1 MISAWLSAVTLSIIR
16 NALAAF
22 AFAVLLNPYTA
33 SAQEPTSALPKNYWE
48 VFDNS
53 ALAVIHVHY
62 DPHEKIPVH
71 DHSKFPTVYVYLS
84 DSGPVLFSHI
94 EAHPFS
100 YTRRPVKLGA
110 YRVSP
115 GRIEKHYVENK
126 GDIPTDFLRVELKQL
141 PIKHFTDEFRGQ
153 PPSSLANNLDITEF
167 SNSDIAVERIVCVA
181 GSSCAIKAA
190 SSPSLVI
197 AFTTVQIMDS
207 RNVPHAT
214 RLEAGAVKWVEAGN
228 SLSLRADSSQAAHV
242 LRILL
247 PSSIDPKKAVNL
259 AP

>member
-1 MISAWLSAVTLSIIR
+1 MNSVRPSPFTLSIIW
-16 NALAAF
+16 NMLAAV
-22 AFAVLLNPYTA
+22 AFAVLLNPGTA
-33 SAQEPTSALPKNYWE
+33 SAQDPTVTLPKNYWQ

-53 ALAVIHVHY
+53 ALAAIHVHY
-62 DPHEKIPVH
+62 DPHEKIPLH

-84 DSGPVLFSHI
+84 DSGPVLFSHV

-153 PPSSLANNLDITEF
+153 PPSSLANNLDVTEF
-167 SNSDIAVERIVCVA
+167 SNSDVAVERIVCVA

-197 AFTTVQIMDS
+197 AFTMVQITDN
-207 RNVPHAT
+207 RNVPHVT
-214 RLEAGAVKWVEAGN
+214 RLKAGVVKWVEAGT

-247 PSSIDPKKAVNL
+247 PSSIVPKK
-259 AP
+259 P

>member
-1 MISAWLSAVTLSIIR
+1 MKSVRPSPFTLSIIR
-16 NALAAF
+16 NTLAAF
-22 AFAVLLNPYTA
+22 AFSVLLTPGSA
-33 SAQEPTSALPKNYWE
+33 SAQDPTVTLPNNYWQ

-53 ALAVIHVHY
+53 TLAVIHVHY
-62 DPHEKIPVH
+62 DSHEKIPLH

-84 DSGPVLFSHI
+84 DSGPVLFSHV

-141 PIKHFTDEFRGQ
+141 PIRHFTDEFRGQ
-153 PPSSLANNLDITEF
+153 PPSSLANNLDVTEF

-181 GSSCAIKAA
+181 GSSCAIEAA
-190 SSPSLVI
+190 SSPSLII
-197 AFTTVQIMDS
+197 AFTMVQITDS
-207 RNVPHAT
+207 QNVPHGT
-214 RLEAGAVKWVEAGN
+214 SLRIGAVKWVKAGN

-247 PSSIDPKKAVNL
+247 HSSIVPKR
-259 AP
+259 P

>member
-1 MISAWLSAVTLSIIR
+1 MFLLSLATTSAQDPTVTLP
-16 NALAAF
+16 N
-22 AFAVLLNPYTA
+22 
-33 SAQEPTSALPKNYWE
+33 NYKL

-53 ALAVIHVHY
+53 AVAVIHVHY
-62 DPHEKIPVH
+62 EPHEKIPLH

-84 DSGPVLFSHI
+84 DSGPVLFSHV

-141 PIKHFTDEFRGQ
+141 PIRHFTDEFRGQ
-153 PPSSLANNLDITEF
+153 PPPSLSSDMDVTEF
-167 SNSDIAVERIVCVA
+167 SNSDVAVERIVCVPD
-181 GSSCAIKAA
+181 SSCAITPAP
-190 SSPSLVI
+190 SPSLVI
-197 AFTTVQIMDS
+197 AFTAAQTADNRAGPRVTHMKIGGVQWMDGGD
-207 RNVPHAT
+207 A
-214 RLEAGAVKWVEAGN
+214 
-228 SLSLRADSSQAAHV
+228 LSLHADSSEAAHV

-247 PSSIDPKKAVNL
+247 RSNVVPTSATSP